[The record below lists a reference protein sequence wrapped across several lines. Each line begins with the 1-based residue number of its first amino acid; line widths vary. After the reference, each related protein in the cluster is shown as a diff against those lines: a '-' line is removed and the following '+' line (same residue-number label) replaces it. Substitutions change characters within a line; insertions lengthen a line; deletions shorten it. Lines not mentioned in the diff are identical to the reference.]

1 MTGNTSSENEIYGMI
16 CEFPGFGFKDHSSS
30 FLLFFISVDIDPT
43 KQNYLEMSPVECYY
57 EYFTSEM

>member
-1 MTGNTSSENEIYGMI
+1 MTGNTISENEIYEMR
-16 CEFPGFGFKDHSSS
+16 CEFPGIGFKDPSSS
-30 FLLFFISVDIDPT
+30 FLLFFISVDTDPT